1 MLEAV
6 KAGASII
13 NDVRAL
19 RLPGALEAAAKA
31 GVPVCLMHMRYLTQ
45 AEIQNTVSTA
55 NLMQV
60 IHDFLVERIEVC
72 LKAGILKHNI
82 IIDPGIGAGRFG
94 KSLAENLLIL
104 HHLQILK
111 KLNYPLLVGVSR
123 KLFIGELLSASPEE
137 RLFASIAAATL
148 AVYNGANIIRTH
160 DVKPTIDA
168 VKLAAA
174 TLEVV

>member
-1 MLEAV
+1 
-6 KAGASII
+6 
-13 NDVRAL
+13 
-19 RLPGALEAAAKA
+19 
-31 GVPVCLMHMRYLTQ
+31 
-45 AEIQNTVSTA
+45 
-55 NLMQV
+55 
-60 IHDFLVERIEVC
+60 
-72 LKAGILKHNI
+72 
-82 IIDPGIGAGRFG
+82 
-94 KSLAENLLIL
+94 
-104 HHLQILK
+104 
-111 KLNYPLLVGVSR
+111 VGVSR